1 MLKETYVKKRR
12 LRMRRIFVR
21 DKQFYKTAAI
31 LAAPVILQNM
41 ITIMVNLL
49 DTIML
54 GSYGEIQLS
63 GSSLANS
70 FVGIYQILCMGIGGG
85 ASVLT
90 AQYWGAN
97 DRVAVRKMTVLM
109 IRIGMSFASV
119 FFLLSLAIPE
129 QIMRLYSSNP
139 DVIASGVVYLRI
151 VSPTFIL
158 TGLSQTLTIV
168 LRSVREVK
176 LPLINSVISLFT
188 NLFFNWVLI
197 FGKLGLPEMQI
208 RGAAWATVIARTI
221 ETAILLYYLLGKDE
235 KIGLR
240 VRHLTE
246 PCKEY
251 LSKYVQYSAPVVL
264 SDFLLGL
271 GNSAV
276 SMIMGHMGASFVA
289 ANSIVSMT
297 VRLSTV
303 MNQGFANSGS
313 IMTGNTLGEGNTE
326 KAHQQGFTFLA
337 LSVILGL
344 LASAVILVFSPA
356 IIGTYNITEE
366 TRQIAFQL
374 MESVAIMVVF
384 QATQSMLTKGVLRG
398 GGDTRFLV
406 AADISFLWLLSI
418 PLGWLSA
425 FTWHMSPFW
434 IYLFM
439 KIDYIIKTV
448 WCTFRLAG
456 DKWIKKLAVPQAA
469 VEKETE
475 GARI

>member
-1 MLKETYVKKRR
+1 MNRF
-12 LRMRRIFVR
+12 FVR

-31 LAAPVILQNM
+31 LATPVILQNM
-41 ITIMVNLL
+41 ITIMVNML

-54 GSYGEIQLS
+54 GKFGEIQLS

-85 ASVLT
+85 AAVLT

-97 DRVAVRKMTVLM
+97 NRDAVRKITVLM
-109 IRIGMSFASV
+109 IRISMVFASI
-119 FFLLSLAIPE
+119 FFIMSVAMPE
-129 QIMRLYSSNP
+129 TIMRWYASDP
-139 DVIASGVVYLRI
+139 DVIAAGVVYLRI

-168 LRSVREVK
+168 LRSAREVR
-176 LPLINSVISLFT
+176 LPLINSVVSFFT

-208 RGAAWATVIARTI
+208 RGAAWATVIARAI
-221 ETAILLYYLLGKDE
+221 ETAILLYYLFGKDE

-240 VRHLTE
+240 LHHLVE
-246 PCKEY
+246 PCGKY
-251 LSKYVQYSAPVVL
+251 LSRYVHYSAPVIL

-276 SMIMGHMGASFVA
+276 SMIMGHMSASFVA

-313 IMTGNTLGEGNTE
+313 IMTGNTLGEGDVE
-326 KAHQQGFTFLA
+326 KAHQQGFTFLW
-337 LSVILGL
+337 LSIVLGL
-344 LASAVILVFSPA
+344 LASGIILVLSPT
-356 IIGTYNITEE
+356 IIGAYNITEE
-366 TRQIAFQL
+366 TREIAFRL

-398 GGDTRFLV
+398 GGDTQFLV
-406 AADISFLWLLSI
+406 AADISFMWLLSI
-418 PLGWLSA
+418 PLGYLSA
-425 FTWHMSPFW
+425 FVWHMSPFW

-439 KIDYIIKTV
+439 KIDYIIKTI
-448 WCTFRLAG
+448 WCAFRLKG
-456 DKWIKKLAVPQAA
+456 DKWIKKLAVPGTERA
-469 VEKETE
+469 KE
-475 GARI
+475 A